1 MSIASA
7 LLLERTSQ
15 LLVTKI
21 CSISPIRTEREIRGF
36 EFSCRGLCG
45 VCLIGLFQCFSSKSK
60 TWHLLCV
67 NRAAVPISA

>member
-36 EFSCRGLCG
+36 EFSCGDCAGLPDRA
-45 VCLIGLFQCFSSKSK
+45 VSVFQ
-60 TWHLLCV
+60 
-67 NRAAVPISA
+67 